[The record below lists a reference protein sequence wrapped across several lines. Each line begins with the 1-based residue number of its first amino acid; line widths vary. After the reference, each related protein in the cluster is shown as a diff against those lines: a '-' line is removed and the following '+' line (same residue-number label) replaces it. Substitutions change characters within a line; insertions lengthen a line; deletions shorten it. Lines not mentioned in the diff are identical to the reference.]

1 LAAKRGIPPTVCNFQ
16 TLLTSKLTQHDVRES
31 RREMKRGSPNI
42 YRLGHLLKAAQEVES
57 DVARVVPNCNVVMTP
72 EIAAAM
78 RAALRRRFNPG
89 FRPVENVE
97 KQINAFLTTGQEPSL
112 LRGARPRRRRRR

>member
-1 LAAKRGIPPTVCNFQ
+1 MASKRGIPPTVCNFQ

-31 RREMKRGSPNI
+31 KREMKRGSPNI
-42 YRLGHLLKAAQEVES
+42 YRIGHLLKAAHEVEA
-57 DVARVVPNCNVVMTP
+57 DVARSVPNCNVVMTP
-72 EIAAAM
+72 EIAATM
-78 RAALRRRFNPG
+78 RAALRRRFNSG

-112 LRGARPRRRRRR
+112 LRGARRRH